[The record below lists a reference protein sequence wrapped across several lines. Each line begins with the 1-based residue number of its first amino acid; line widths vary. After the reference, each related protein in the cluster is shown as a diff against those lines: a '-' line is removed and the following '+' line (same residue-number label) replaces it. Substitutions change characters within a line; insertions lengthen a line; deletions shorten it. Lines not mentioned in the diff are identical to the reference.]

1 MTSPISS
8 LPHTSPDLNSHFVQA
23 LHDFF
28 PANAPADN
36 NSACLFF
43 QRGAIIEVYNRDD
56 SGWWDGVTD
65 GLRGWFPSN
74 HVGHLGQLKRHSVDY
89 SDLQGTSQL
98 KEFEAWRHGSISTAN
113 TPNNVI
119 DPNSSDASVLPTAQ
133 YNLNDNG
140 SMSCRSYSE
149 SSNTSMHHSY
159 DGSNIDNADT
169 YNYQYT
175 PDRVELARSL
185 LNEDREKF
193 GAATPESLTNKKSN
207 TLNLNYLLEDANNR
221 ISDLVDDCGQEHL
234 SSNIQLVIF
243 QVVSSIR
250 SVLAAANT
258 VSKDSP
264 LLKTYPD
271 LARQRKN
278 ALSSL
283 SRLVLKGKEL
293 HALCQVGDDGD
304 DDGSRRK
311 VQHDIPSLANQLL
324 MDMNLFESVLRSII
338 LAFPTH
344 IGDVN
349 YGNEYDIYSNDDSDD
364 STQEEDQYSSN
375 NNLAATLGD
384 KNHTH
389 GTLDSIE
396 LASGFQQHITTD
408 QPSTASPIAKE
419 VPFSD
424 AHHIIQTVLDY
435 QTCIDEIVVALMI
448 TVEEY
453 VSARQRATHMLE
465 MTRKAVEAVRTFLAM
480 VEHVCSN
487 VGDLDYNHRSVI
499 PENPQLVSLVLAK
512 EAVYS
517 AITNL
522 VTAVRALIG
531 PKDQQTDNNDD
542 LCHLQSCCQSVT
554 QSTSDCASC
563 VRICLCVDGSPV
575 DLPIATSST
584 VPFFEM
590 RDKLE
595 TSADA
600 RRNQT
605 LSILGRKATSLNALQ
620 RQFSNNEGGGDNEN
634 SLGTTTKTTNIS
646 SNTCNS
652 QGGISTDTATET
664 LDSTTTKATGTKD
677 ISLLPAIQQTDSN
690 TTHTGN
696 QISESD
702 VEKLD
707 MQQRQLAASSSE
719 PSSSSS
725 VPVLHDLMDGY
736 RRHRTHS
743 IPSML
748 SESSQSRSSLGA
760 RSTRSNHSRVS
771 RSHAVTAQRRSQATM
786 RSSLTTSVSS
796 IHTINGTTR
805 PLSDRSSMDSFN
817 MTPLTTPEA
826 MSPVTEFDDDIPL
839 GKQLSAK
846 LDIMQRQTR
855 PRSSSI
861 NALAIV
867 PPTNEQQQL
876 ASTQRVP
883 LPPIPPSPMEPPSDL
898 KPTSSKSTPTTDQSP
913 APTKSRR
920 PRGMSVSALRM
931 SIKQKYDDRTAN
943 GISAKEVTNT
953 KSINRISSLSS
964 LRSTSQ
970 SSINETKTELDPWFV
985 KQRSFTED
993 EIIVNADGQ
1002 LTGASIEALV
1012 EKLTS
1017 HEKSP
1022 DLVFTRAFFYN
1033 FRLFTTPPAFIDLLI
1048 QRFNVNPPSDPVLSE
1063 DDVKLWQNRVL
1074 VPVRLRVYNV
1084 IKTWLEN
1091 YYQYK
1096 QDDVESQLMAFTT
1109 GDMQDAMPVP
1119 AKRMADLIRRT
1130 FEIRGHSMPRRKMSY
1145 ALCSS
1150 SHTSVNSEV
1159 NGSNVSLSEHNP
1171 PRPPLN
1177 TKSSSSHLSLSSGS
1191 SLFSDLS
1198 LFGSDSHN
1206 NHNTSSSSSSS
1217 EQVSYPPINLT
1228 RSLRN
1233 TLRKAVSQD
1242 NLALV
1247 HINDFDCMEL
1257 ARQFTLMESA
1267 LFCQITPYELI
1278 GQEFK
1283 KKAGQSAA
1291 IHIKAMIQ
1299 TSTQVTSW
1307 ISDSI
1312 LREQDAKR
1320 RAQMIKFWIKVG
1332 DCCLQMNNYNTLMA
1346 IRSALDSTSIRRLK
1360 KSWDH
1365 LSTKYKA
1372 MLEPIYRA
1380 TDSARNF
1387 AEYRTRLKMAVA
1399 PCLPFLGVYLTD
1411 MTFIDDGN
1419 SDNRTT
1425 PSGRSL
1431 INFDKYIKTTRVL
1444 NEIDQFQIPYKLLEV
1459 EEIQRYLSRCL
1470 ETVVM
1475 DEQLFYNRSVALEPR
1490 QEEPTTSDI
1499 RHTISQF
1506 T

>member
-23 LHDFF
+23 IHDFF

-98 KEFEAWRHGSISTAN
+98 KEFEAWRHGLISTAN

-119 DPNSSDASVLPTAQ
+119 DPNSSDVSVLPTAQ

-149 SSNTSMHHSY
+149 SSNTSIHHSY

-175 PDRVELARSL
+175 PDRVELARTL
-185 LNEDREKF
+185 LNEDRQKF
-193 GAATPESLTNKKSN
+193 GTATPESLVNKKSS
-207 TLNLNYLLEDANNR
+207 TLNLNYLLEDASNR
-221 ISDLVDDCGQEHL
+221 ISDLVDDCEQEHL

-304 DDGSRRK
+304 NDESRRK
-311 VQHDIPSLANQLL
+311 VQQDIPNLANQLL

-338 LAFPTH
+338 LTFPTH
-344 IGDVN
+344 SGDID
-349 YGNEYDIYSNDDSDD
+349 YGNEYDGYSNDDSDD
-364 STQEEDQYSSN
+364 STQDDDQYSSN
-375 NNLAATLGD
+375 NNLAATLGE

-396 LASGFQQHITTD
+396 LAGGFQQHITTD
-408 QPSTASPIAKE
+408 QPSSTSLISKIA
-419 VPFSD
+419 PLSD
-424 AHHIIQTVLDY
+424 APHIIQTALDH
-435 QTCIDEIVVALMI
+435 QTCIDEIVVALLI

-453 VSARQRATHMLE
+453 LSARQRATHMLE

-480 VEHVCSN
+480 VELVCSN
-487 VGDLDYNHRSVI
+487 VGDLDYKHRSVI
-499 PENPQLVSLVLAK
+499 PEDPHLVALVLAK

-522 VTAVRALIG
+522 VTAVRALTG

-554 QSTSDCASC
+554 QSTNDCASC
-563 VRICLCVDGSPV
+563 VRVCLCGDGSPV
-575 DLPIATSST
+575 DLPIATTPTAS
-584 VPFFEM
+584 FLEM

-595 TSADA
+595 NSSDA

-620 RQFSNNEGGGDNEN
+620 RQYNNNEDGGDTEN
-634 SLGTTTKTTNIS
+634 SLGTTST
-646 SNTCNS
+646 
-652 QGGISTDTATET
+652 GGINSD
-664 LDSTTTKATGTKD
+664 TTTGILDLAMTKAASTKD
-677 ISLLPAIQQTDSN
+677 TSLLPKMQQTASN
-690 TTHTGN
+690 TADTAK
-696 QISESD
+696 QISEHD
-702 VEKLD
+702 VENLD
-707 MQQRQLAASSSE
+707 MQQRQLATSSSE
-719 PSSSSS
+719 PSSSSPLS
-725 VPVLHDLMDGY
+725 ALNGVMDGY

-743 IPSML
+743 IPSVL
-748 SESSQSRSSLGA
+748 SESSQSRSSLGG

-771 RSHAVTAQRRSQATM
+771 RSHAVTAQRRSQATT

-796 IHTINGTTR
+796 MHTINDSTR
-805 PLSDRSSMDSFN
+805 PLSDRSSLDSFN

-826 MSPVTEFDDDIPL
+826 MSPVTEYDDDVPL
-839 GKQLSAK
+839 GKQLSAR

-867 PPTNEQQQL
+867 PPTIEQQQL
-876 ASTQRVP
+876 ASTQRIP

-913 APTKSRR
+913 VPAKTRR
-920 PRGMSVSALRM
+920 PRGLSVSAFRM
-931 SIKQKYDDRTAN
+931 SIKQKYDDRTSN
-943 GISAKEVTNT
+943 VMSSKEATGT

-964 LRSTSQ
+964 LQSTDQ
-970 SSINETKTELDPWFV
+970 SSINEIKTELDPWFL
-985 KQRSFTED
+985 KQRSFTDD

-1033 FRLFTTPPAFIDLLI
+1033 FRLFTTPSAFIDLLI
-1048 QRFNVNPPSDPVLSE
+1048 QRFNVLPPSDPVLSD
-1063 DDVKLWQNRVL
+1063 DDVKLWQKRVL
-1074 VPVRLRVYNV
+1074 TPVRLRVYNV

-1109 GDMQDAMPVP
+1109 GDMQAAMPKP
-1119 AKRMADLIRRT
+1119 AKRMADLIQRT
-1130 FEIRGHSMPRRKMSY
+1130 FEIRGHSMPHRKMSY

-1150 SHTSVNSEV
+1150 SHTSFNSDT

-1171 PRPPLN
+1171 ARPSLN

-1198 LFGSDSHN
+1198 LFGSDNHN
-1206 NHNTSSSSSSS
+1206 NHHTSSSSSSS

-1283 KKAGQSAA
+1283 KKVGQSTA

-1332 DCCLQMNNYNTLMA
+1332 DV
-1346 IRSALDSTSIRRLK
+1346 
-1360 KSWDH
+1360 
-1365 LSTKYKA
+1365 STKKRGVVSCSRNLLLISFYSTLVLSPNEQLQHA
-1372 MLEPIYRA
+1372 HGHPL
-1380 TDSARNF
+1380 SARLD
-1387 AEYRTRLKMAVA
+1387 EY
-1399 PCLPFLGVYLTD
+1399 
-1411 MTFIDDGN
+1411 
-1419 SDNRTT
+1419 
-1425 PSGRSL
+1425 
-1431 INFDKYIKTTRVL
+1431 
-1444 NEIDQFQIPYKLLEV
+1444 
-1459 EEIQRYLSRCL
+1459 
-1470 ETVVM
+1470 
-1475 DEQLFYNRSVALEPR
+1475 
-1490 QEEPTTSDI
+1490 PTTEKIMGPFISKVQGHVGTNSP
-1499 RHTISQF
+1499 RH
-1506 T
+1506 